1 MLVGADYSEMP
12 ENEPASGHSHL
23 GVITALAVANAVLFG
38 LAYPG
43 AGLWPLTFVAAAPLV
58 WLALACPGS
67 SPRVLLPVFGA
78 QVVMWLSL
86 NACLIDVTAVGYV
99 LLAFYLG
106 GFIFGW
112 AKPVPVN
119 TANLKNHR
127 RDFLVIAAAGPA
139 SNIVMAIGASALFG
153 LVPGGL
159 GAAEGIPSVLAT
171 LLLFMVQFNLILA
184 VFNMLPIPPLDGGN
198 VLAGVLPESLAAS
211 YDRLIRPYGFLI
223 LIVLM
228 ASGWLYR
235 LIDPPYSILMRWLQ
249 P

>member
-1 MLVGADYSEMP
+1 LPDIGQLLIILPVLLFSLTIHEMAHAVTADWFGDP
-12 ENEPASGHSHL
+12 TARRL
-23 GVITALAVANAVLFG
+23 GRISLN
-38 LAYPG
+38 
-43 AGLWPLTFVAAAPLV
+43 PLV
-58 WLALACPGS
+58 HLDPVGS
-67 SPRVLLPVFGA
+67 LVLPL
-78 QVVMWLSL
+78 M
-86 NACLIDVTAVGYV
+86 
-99 LLAFYLG
+99 AFYLG

-119 TANLKNHR
+119 PANLKNHR

-139 SNIVMAIGASALFG
+139 SNIAMAAGASALLG

-159 GAAEGIPSVLAT
+159 GAAEGMPAVLAT
-171 LLLFMVQFNLILA
+171 LLLFMVQFNVILA

-198 VLAGVLPESLAAS
+198 VLAGLLPESLAAS

-228 ASGWLYR
+228 ATGWLYR
-235 LIDPPYSILMRWLQ
+235 LIDPPYSFLMRWLQ

>member
-1 MLVGADYSEMP
+1 MPDLSQLLIILPVLLFSLTIHEMAHAVTADWYGDP
-12 ENEPASGHSHL
+12 TARRL
-23 GVITALAVANAVLFG
+23 GRISLN
-38 LAYPG
+38 
-43 AGLWPLTFVAAAPLV
+43 PLV
-58 WLALACPGS
+58 HLDPVGS
-67 SPRVLLPVFGA
+67 VVLPL
-78 QVVMWLSL
+78 M
-86 NACLIDVTAVGYV
+86 
-99 LLAFYLG
+99 AFYFG

-119 TANLKNHR
+119 TANLRNHR

-139 SNIVMAIGASALFG
+139 SNIVMAIGASALLG

-159 GAAEGIPSVLAT
+159 GAAEGTPAVLAT

-198 VLAGVLPESLAAS
+198 VLAGLLPETLAAS
-211 YDRLIRPYGFLI
+211 YDRLIRPFGFLI

-228 ASGWLYR
+228 ATGWLSR
-235 LIDPPYSILMRWLQ
+235 IIGPPYSMLMRWLQ

>member
-1 MLVGADYSEMP
+1 MPDLSQLLIILPVLLFSLTIHEMAHAVTADWYGDP
-12 ENEPASGHSHL
+12 TARRL
-23 GVITALAVANAVLFG
+23 GRISLN
-38 LAYPG
+38 
-43 AGLWPLTFVAAAPLV
+43 PLV
-58 WLALACPGS
+58 HLDPVGS
-67 SPRVLLPVFGA
+67 VVLPL
-78 QVVMWLSL
+78 M
-86 NACLIDVTAVGYV
+86 
-99 LLAFYLG
+99 AFYFG

-119 TANLKNHR
+119 TANLQNHR

-139 SNIVMAIGASALFG
+139 SNIVMAIGASALLG

-159 GAAEGIPSVLAT
+159 GAAEGTPAVLAT

-198 VLAGVLPESLAAS
+198 VLAGLLPETLAAS
-211 YDRLIRPYGFLI
+211 YDRLIRPFGFLI

-228 ASGWLYR
+228 ATGWLYR
-235 LIDPPYSILMRWLQ
+235 IIGPPYSMLMGWLQ

>member
-1 MLVGADYSEMP
+1 MWVLPDIGQLLIILPVLLFSLTIHELAHAVTADWYGDP
-12 ENEPASGHSHL
+12 TARRL
-23 GVITALAVANAVLFG
+23 GRISLN
-38 LAYPG
+38 
-43 AGLWPLTFVAAAPLV
+43 PLV
-58 WLALACPGS
+58 HLDPVGS
-67 SPRVLLPVFGA
+67 FVLPL
-78 QVVMWLSL
+78 M
-86 NACLIDVTAVGYV
+86 
-99 LLAFYLG
+99 AFSLG

-139 SNIVMAIGASALFG
+139 SNIVMAIGASVLIG
-153 LVPGGL
+153 VVPGGL
-159 GAAEGIPSVLAT
+159 GASEGIPAVLAT
-171 LLLFMVQFNLILA
+171 LGLFMVQFNLILA

-198 VLAGVLPESLAAS
+198 VLAGLLPEALAAS

-228 ASGWLYR
+228 ATGWLYR
-235 LIDPPYSILMRWLQ
+235 LIDPPYSALMRWLQ